1 MSVVVKWDKYNEKET
16 DTDLTKWWRF
26 VNDCKKGWLV
36 SYKEHNPEEFMSRE
50 ECEKNNIPWKMV
62 KRDFTRGLVDVDEWF
77 GLGEEWLKKRR
88 RLSSLIKSLKKENS
102 YLILLNDMGK
112 EIYKE
117 NNNQSWLELELPD
130 RCYEDEGVE

>member
-36 SYKEHNPEEFMSRE
+36 SYKEHNPNEFGE
-50 ECEKNNIPWKMV
+50 NKEKMV
-62 KRDFTRGLVDVDEWF
+62 GKDFISGLVDVDEWY